1 MEKLELWTIRSIS
14 CFDEEKS
21 LILQFKEIE
30 IISACKMQHIHF
42 IYRKRCIADKK
53 KKIYGNLLKKIIFK

>member
-21 LILQFKEIE
+21 LISQFKEIE
-30 IISACKMQHIHF
+30 TISACKMQYIHLF
-42 IYRKRCIADKK
+42 YRKRCIADKK

>member
-30 IISACKMQHIHF
+30 TISACKMQCSHLF
-42 IYRKRCIADKK
+42 YRKRCIADKK